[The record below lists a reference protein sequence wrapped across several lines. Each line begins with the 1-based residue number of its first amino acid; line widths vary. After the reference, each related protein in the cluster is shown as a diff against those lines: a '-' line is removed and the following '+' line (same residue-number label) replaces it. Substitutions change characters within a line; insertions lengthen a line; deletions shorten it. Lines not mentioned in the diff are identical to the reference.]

1 MSHKYNRY
9 ASTCFPDFYI
19 CNMQEHQIIGL
30 EHLKKHLQT
39 TVSTNRIAHA
49 QLFVGP
55 SGGGALPLAHYY
67 AGLILCRQEE
77 DGCDKRVQDISHP
90 DLHFVYPVANTSKS
104 STKPISDDFATEWRQ
119 FLINTPY
126 GAMEDWY
133 QMADIEKKSCEIRVH
148 EATDISRKLSL
159 KSYEGGAKVCIIW
172 GAEFLNTAASNK
184 LLKLIEEP
192 PSGTVLILLT
202 ENENLILNT
211 IRSRCQVL
219 HIPKLSTTAIAKALQ
234 NNKQVNKNQA
244 QITARQS
251 NGSYGRALK
260 LIENNSED
268 ILFEEWFV
276 HWVRTA
282 FSAKGKPSA
291 VTGLIEWAETIAAV
305 NRETQK
311 RFLNFAL
318 EFFRQAM
325 LVNYKA
331 TSAVY
336 FETKTGFD
344 LSKFATF
351 IDGHRLND
359 ISEALETALLHID
372 RNANAKIVF
381 TDLSISMTKILHK
394 KA

>member
-1 MSHKYNRY
+1 MLE
-9 ASTCFPDFYI
+9 
-19 CNMQEHQIIGL
+19 QEIIGL
-30 EHLKKHLQT
+30 DHLKKHLQT
-39 TVSTNRIAHA
+39 TVANNRIAHA

-55 SGGGALPLAHYY
+55 SGSGALPLAHFY
-67 AGLILCRQEE
+67 AGLILCNQKESS
-77 DGCDKRVQDISHP
+77 CDQRVKDLSHP
-90 DLHFVYPVANTSKS
+90 DLHFAYPVASTSKS
-104 STKPISDDFATEWRQ
+104 STKPVSDDFAQDWRQ
-119 FLINTPY
+119 FMESNRY

-133 QMADIEKKSCEIRVH
+133 QLADIEKKSCEIRVH
-148 EATDISRKLSL
+148 EAADISRKLSL
-159 KSYEGGAKVCIIW
+159 KSYEGGAKICIIW

-192 PSGTVLILLT
+192 PKGTVLILIT
-202 ENENLILNT
+202 ENENQILNT

-234 NNKQVNKNQA
+234 VSSNVTENEAN
-244 QITARQS
+244 ITARQA

-260 LIENNSED
+260 LIQNNSED
-268 ILFEEWFV
+268 IQFEEWFV
-276 HWVRTA
+276 SWVRTA

-291 VTGLIEWAETIAAV
+291 ITSLINWAETIAGT

-311 RFLNFAL
+311 RFLIFSL
-318 EFFRQAM
+318 ELFRQAM
-325 LVNYKA
+325 LSNYKA

-344 LSKFATF
+344 LSKFAAF

-359 ISEALETALLHID
+359 IVESLETALLHID

-381 TDLSISMTKILHK
+381 TDLSIGMTKILHK
-394 KA
+394 KG

>member
-1 MSHKYNRY
+1 
-9 ASTCFPDFYI
+9 
-19 CNMQEHQIIGL
+19 MQEHDIIGL

-39 TVSTNRIAHA
+39 TVANNRIAHA

-55 SGGGALPLAHYY
+55 SGSGALPLAHYY
-67 AGLILCRQEE
+67 ANLILCKQG
-77 DGCDKRVQDISHP
+77 DQVCDKRVHDLSHP
-90 DLHFVYPVANTSKS
+90 DLHFAYPVASTSKS
-104 STKPISDDFATEWRQ
+104 STKPVSDDFASEWRQ
-119 FLINTPY
+119 FLQSNPY

-133 QMADIEKKSCEIRVH
+133 QLADIEKKSCEIRVH

-192 PSGTVLILLT
+192 PGGTVLILLT

-234 NNKQVNKNQA
+234 NEKQISENQA
-244 QITARQS
+244 YIAARQS

-260 LIENNSED
+260 LVENDSED
-268 ILFEEWFV
+268 VLFEEWFV

-291 VTGLIEWAETIAAV
+291 ITGLIEWAETIAAV

-318 EFFRQAM
+318 ELFRQAM
-325 LVNYKA
+325 LLNYRA
-331 TSAVY
+331 ESAVY

-344 LSKFATF
+344 LSKFAAF
-351 IDGHRLND
+351 IDGHRLTE
-359 ISEALETALLHID
+359 ISESFETALMHID
-372 RNANAKIVF
+372 RKANAKIVF
-381 TDLSISMTKILHK
+381 TDLSIGMTKILHK

>member
-1 MSHKYNRY
+1 
-9 ASTCFPDFYI
+9 
-19 CNMQEHQIIGL
+19 MQEHQIIGL
-30 EHLKKHLQT
+30 DHLKKHLQT
-39 TVSTNRIAHA
+39 TVANNRIAHA

-55 SGGGALPLAHYY
+55 SGSGALPLAHYY
-67 AGLILCRQEE
+67 ANLILCGKGDDSCNR
-77 DGCDKRVQDISHP
+77 RVQDLSHP
-90 DLHFVYPVANTSKS
+90 DLHFAYPVASTSKS
-104 STKPISDDFATEWRQ
+104 STKPVSDDFAADWRQ
-119 FLINTPY
+119 FIQTNPY

-133 QMADIEKKSCEIRVH
+133 QLADIEKKSCEIRVH

-219 HIPKLSTTAIAKALQ
+219 HVPKLATTAIAKALQ
-234 NNKQVNKNQA
+234 NEKQITENQA
-244 QITARQS
+244 FIAARQA

-260 LIENNSED
+260 LVDNKSED
-268 ILFEEWFV
+268 VLFEEWFV

-291 VTGLIEWAETIAAV
+291 ITGLIEWAETIAAV

-318 EFFRQAM
+318 ELFRQAM
-325 LVNYKA
+325 LLNYKA
-331 TSAVY
+331 DSAVY

-344 LSKFATF
+344 LSKFAAF
-351 IDGHRLND
+351 IDGHRLTEINE
-359 ISEALETALLHID
+359 SLETALMHID

-381 TDLSISMTKILHK
+381 TDLSIGMTKTLHK
-394 KA
+394 KG

>member
-1 MSHKYNRY
+1 
-9 ASTCFPDFYI
+9 
-19 CNMQEHQIIGL
+19 MQEHQIIGL
-30 EHLKKHLQT
+30 DHLKKHLQT
-39 TVSTNRIAHA
+39 TVANNRIAHA

-55 SGGGALPLAHYY
+55 SGSGALPLAHYY
-67 AGLILCRQEE
+67 ANLILCGKSDDSCNR
-77 DGCDKRVQDISHP
+77 RVQDLSHP
-90 DLHFVYPVANTSKS
+90 DLHFAYPVASTSKS
-104 STKPISDDFATEWRQ
+104 STKPVSDDFAADWRQ
-119 FLINTPY
+119 FIQTNPY

-133 QMADIEKKSCEIRVH
+133 QLADIEKKSCEIRVH

-219 HIPKLSTTAIAKALQ
+219 HVPKLATTAIAKALQ
-234 NNKQVNKNQA
+234 NEKQITENQA
-244 QITARQS
+244 FIAARQA

-260 LIENNSED
+260 LVDNKSED
-268 ILFEEWFV
+268 VLFEEWFV

-291 VTGLIEWAETIAAV
+291 ITGLIEWAETIAAV

-311 RFLNFAL
+311 RFLNFCP
-318 EFFRQAM
+318 R
-325 LVNYKA
+325 
-331 TSAVY
+331 
-336 FETKTGFD
+336 
-344 LSKFATF
+344 TF
-351 IDGHRLND
+351 
-359 ISEALETALLHID
+359 
-372 RNANAKIVF
+372 
-381 TDLSISMTKILHK
+381 
-394 KA
+394 

>member
-1 MSHKYNRY
+1 MLE
-9 ASTCFPDFYI
+9 
-19 CNMQEHQIIGL
+19 QEIIGL
-30 EHLKKHLQT
+30 DHLKKHLQT
-39 TVSTNRIAHA
+39 TVANNRIAHA

-55 SGGGALPLAHYY
+55 SGSGALPLAHFY
-67 AGLILCRQEE
+67 AGLILCNQKEIS
-77 DGCDKRVQDISHP
+77 CDQRVKDLSHP
-90 DLHFVYPVANTSKS
+90 DLHFAYPVASTSKS
-104 STKPISDDFATEWRQ
+104 STKPVSDDFAQDWRQ
-119 FLINTPY
+119 FMESNRY

-133 QMADIEKKSCEIRVH
+133 QLADIEKKSCEIRVH
-148 EATDISRKLSL
+148 EAADISRKLSL
-159 KSYEGGAKVCIIW
+159 KSYEGGAKICIIW

-192 PSGTVLILLT
+192 PKGTVLILIT
-202 ENENLILNT
+202 ENENQILNT

-234 NNKQVNKNQA
+234 VSSNVTENEAN
-244 QITARQS
+244 ITARQA

-260 LIENNSED
+260 LIQNNSED
-268 ILFEEWFV
+268 IQFEEWFV
-276 HWVRTA
+276 SWVRTA

-291 VTGLIEWAETIAAV
+291 ITSLINWAETIAGT

-311 RFLNFAL
+311 RFLIFSL
-318 EFFRQAM
+318 ELFRQAM
-325 LVNYKA
+325 LSNYKA

-344 LSKFATF
+344 LSKFAAF

-359 ISEALETALLHID
+359 IVESLETALLHID

-381 TDLSISMTKILHK
+381 TDLSIGMTKILHK
-394 KA
+394 KG